1 MFLFIVKTTKRS
13 KIEHL
18 IYIQTI
24 IDREGPENF
33 SYVTSNDDK
42 LELYGVFYQNDYMR
56 KLYQEYGNV
65 LFMDFTYDT
74 NKNKYPQLTLT
85 VLDNNLTS
93 RIVGMAWAAYER
105 EILVKE
111 LLQFFV
117 DKNDTTITKVVMI
130 DKDLKEYRILKLKLP
145 HVIVLFCNW
154 HVSKTFLKRFK
165 NKELLDSLKEMQYST
180 DPVEFELAKSK

>member
-1 MFLFIVKTTKRS
+1 
-13 KIEHL
+13 
-18 IYIQTI
+18 
-24 IDREGPENF
+24 
-33 SYVTSNDDK
+33 
-42 LELYGVFYQNDYMR
+42 
-56 KLYQEYGNV
+56 
-65 LFMDFTYDT
+65 
-74 NKNKYPQLTLT
+74 
-85 VLDNNLTS
+85 
-93 RIVGMAWAAYER
+93 MAWAAYER

-165 NKELLDSLKEMQYST
+165 NKDLLDSLKEMQHST
-180 DPVEFELAKSK
+180 DSVEFEAAKRKLNFI